1 MDKFAEHEIP
11 KAVIVAG
18 NGESLSQIDYRLL
31 PKNYDVFRCN
41 QFYFEE
47 RYFLGNK
54 IKAVFFTPGV
64 FLEQYYTLYHLKR
77 NNEYFVDNVIL
88 SSFNHPTV
96 DLEKSQKIQALFIDV
111 INGYEKHLSKLT
123 AFDVYLRYKELYENQ
138 RITSGVYMC
147 AVAIAMGYTDIY
159 LTGIDFYQASE
170 ENYAF

>member
-54 IKAVFFTPGV
+54 IKAVFFTPGS
-64 FLEQYYTLYHLKR
+64 FLSNIIHFIISRETMS
-77 NNEYFVDNVIL
+77 IL
-88 SSFNHPTV
+88 
-96 DLEKSQKIQALFIDV
+96 LI
-111 INGYEKHLSKLT
+111 
-123 AFDVYLRYKELYENQ
+123 
-138 RITSGVYMC
+138 M
-147 AVAIAMGYTDIY
+147 
-159 LTGIDFYQASE
+159 
-170 ENYAF
+170 